1 MNIPNS
7 ITIMRILLV
16 PLTVWLLISQ
26 AYAWAFVVF
35 IVAGLSDGIDGYLA
49 RRMKSQ
55 SDLGAYLDPL
65 ADKALLVSNFAT
77 LGMIKV
83 IPAWLVLLVI
93 TRDVLIVGGV
103 MLAWQVDRPLLI
115 KPRWLSKLNTVVQIS
130 YIGFVL
136 GILALSWELAV
147 PLSLAALIV
156 AATTIL
162 SGAQYLYAWV
172 KHMNVD
178 ATT

>member
-7 ITIMRILLV
+7 ITIARILLV

-26 AYAWAFVVF
+26 AYVWAFLAFV
-35 IVAGLSDGIDGYLA
+35 VAGLSDGIDGYIA
-49 RRMKSQ
+49 RRTNTQ

-77 LGMIKV
+77 LGMIKD

-103 MLAWQVDRPLLI
+103 MLAWQVDRPLI
-115 KPRWLSKLNTVVQIS
+115 IRPRWLSKLNTVVQIS
-130 YIGFVL
+130 YIGIVL
-136 GILALSWELAV
+136 GLLALSWQADLA
-147 PLSLAALIV
+147 LGV
-156 AATTIL
+156 AAFAVALTTIL

-172 KHMNVD
+172 KHMN
-178 ATT
+178 AEALT

>member
-7 ITIMRILLV
+7 ITIARILLV

-26 AYAWAFVVF
+26 AYDWAFVVF
-35 IVAGLSDGIDGYLA
+35 ILAGLSDGIDGYIA
-49 RRMKSQ
+49 RRMHSQ

-103 MLAWQVDRPLLI
+103 MLAWQVDRPLTI
-115 KPRWLSKLNTVVQIS
+115 KPRWLSKLNTVVQIA
-130 YIGFVL
+130 YIGIVL
-136 GILALSWELAV
+136 GVLALSWQA
-147 PLSLAALIV
+147 SLALGIAALTV
-156 AATTIL
+156 ALTTIL

-172 KHMNVD
+172 KHMN
-178 ATT
+178 AETQT